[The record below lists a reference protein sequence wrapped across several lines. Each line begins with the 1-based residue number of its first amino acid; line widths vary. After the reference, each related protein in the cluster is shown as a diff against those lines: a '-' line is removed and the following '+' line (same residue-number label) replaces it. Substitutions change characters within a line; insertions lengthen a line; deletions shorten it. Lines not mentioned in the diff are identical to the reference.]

1 MLKKLAPLGLVLATV
16 NVHADVAGVHAGA
29 SYWSPSF
36 SGGFD
41 SGNSTIGE
49 ISLEKD
55 LGYSD
60 TSASGLYVAIEHPI
74 PMLPN
79 LRIERTNLSDSSS
92 STLNRNIEFEGES
105 FASGSK
111 VKSKFDLTHTDYTG
125 YYEILDGLGWV
136 SADVGVTFRMFDG
149 QIKIADET
157 GATDAS
163 LNLDVPVPLFYGKGQ
178 FDIPGAPFPVAVGGV
193 INYLSIGGASIAD
206 NRFYVSAAAD
216 LPVEIGA
223 ELGYRRF
230 TMEFDDVG
238 DLTSDL
244 SASGW
249 YASATIHF

>member
-1 MLKKLAPLGLVLATV
+1 MLKKLAPLSLVFAAMGAQ
-16 NVHADVAGVHAGA
+16 ADVAGVHAGA

-41 SGNSTIGE
+41 SGDSTIGE

-55 LGYSD
+55 LGYEGA
-60 TSASGLYVAIEHPI
+60 SATGLYVAIEHPV

-79 LRIERTNLSDSSS
+79 LRIEHTSLSDSSS
-92 STLNRNIEFEGES
+92 STLSRNIEFEGES
-105 FASGSK
+105 FTSGSK
-111 VKSKFDLTHTDYTG
+111 VNSKFDLTHTDYTG
-125 YYEILDGLGWV
+125 YYEILDGLGWL
-136 SADVGVTFRMFDG
+136 SADVGMTFRMFDG

-163 LNLDVPVPLFYGKGQ
+163 LNLDVPVPLLYGKGQ
-178 FDIPGAPFPVAVGGV
+178 FDIPGAPFPIAVGGI
-193 INYLSIGGASIAD
+193 INYLSLGGASIAD

-216 LPVEIGA
+216 LPVEVGA
-223 ELGYRRF
+223 ELGYRSF

-249 YASATIHF
+249 YASATVHF